1 MHVNLGCEISKQ
13 PVRSAYQPPVNSTFF
28 SEQTSHS
35 NQPAVL
41 FSRNKSAPAISHQ
54 PNEQASV
61 QRSTRSMHMGEQQ
74 LSSDF
79 ADIPAIWMLPE
90 SFVYHSNPVGELIN
104 PFLPLSR
111 IQTDN

>member
-1 MHVNLGCEISKQ
+1 
-13 PVRSAYQPPVNSTFF
+13 
-28 SEQTSHS
+28 
-35 NQPAVL
+35 
-41 FSRNKSAPAISHQ
+41 
-54 PNEQASV
+54 
-61 QRSTRSMHMGEQQ
+61 MGEQQ

-111 IQTDN
+111 IQADN